1 MLSSDIICETRMI
14 RTVGCY
20 FEYSNYLKF
29 YTNDHLSTSLYDKR
43 DDCNIAI
50 INIPH
55 LDSNILPRMEFIF
68 HGSCAPLELTLC
80 ILTFSQ
86 CSSSSNT
93 VHPSVVLSIIEIVL
107 CTFAHTEACDKKNM
121 SKM

>member
-1 MLSSDIICETRMI
+1 MLSSDIICETMMI
-14 RTVGCY
+14 RTLGCH

-55 LDSNILPRMEFIF
+55 LDSNIPTSPAYGVYISQVIRSARALYSDVFTVFCFFQFSSSLSGPEYYRTCAMYIRW
-68 HGSCAPLELTLC
+68 HGS
-80 ILTFSQ
+80 
-86 CSSSSNT
+86 
-93 VHPSVVLSIIEIVL
+93 
-107 CTFAHTEACDKKNM
+107 M
-121 SKM
+121 W